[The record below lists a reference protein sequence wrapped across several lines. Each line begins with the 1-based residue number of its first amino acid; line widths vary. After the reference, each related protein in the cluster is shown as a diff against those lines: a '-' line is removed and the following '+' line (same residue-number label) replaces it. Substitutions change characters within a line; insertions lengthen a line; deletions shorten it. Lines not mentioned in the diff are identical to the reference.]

1 MIQNADLINRP
12 QTPGKADSSS
22 KNIPTLMQRITNI
35 VHQTSELI
43 RLTNTLIHFY
53 KQAQLDLNKLF
64 QAI

>member
-43 RLTNTLIHFY
+43 RL
-53 KQAQLDLNKLF
+53 
-64 QAI
+64 